1 MSEVDNEWLTPR
13 QVAELYGVTVQTV
26 RNWITSGRLPAVKDA
41 GRVKIRAADAE
52 KLRQPYQPKEVKDEA
67 PETAGED

>member
-1 MSEVDNEWLTPR
+1 MSGLDKQWLTPR
-13 QVAELYGVTVQTV
+13 QVAELYGVSYQTV
-26 RNWITSGRLPAVKDA
+26 WNWVKSGKLPAVKDA

-67 PETAGED
+67 SETAGED

>member
-1 MSEVDNEWLTPR
+1 MSGLDKQWLTPR

-26 RNWITSGRLPAVKDA
+26 RNWIASGRLPAVKDA

-67 PETAGED
+67 SETTGED